1 MECQIQGADEE
12 FGSDP
17 EEFGGGG
24 PGDPWDCRFGLFVRL
39 EMEDELRRRLS
50 GIEERWIWGFSGLAS
65 GFLVHLGRRR
75 CLGSRSGDFVGLAS
89 KEEGGGLFWFEPL
102 ASRVVFVFLASRSC
116 SGWSTVQLSS
126 RT

>member
-1 MECQIQGADEE
+1 ML
-12 FGSDP
+12 FG
-17 EEFGGGG
+17 
-24 PGDPWDCRFGLFVRL
+24 RL

-50 GIEERWIWGFSGLAS
+50 GIEERWIWCFSV
-65 GFLVHLGRRR
+65 GFLFVLGV
-75 CLGSRSGDFVGLAS
+75 GDAW
-89 KEEGGGLFWFEPL
+89 GGGLFWFEPL